1 MNVKK
6 KKKKKIVLF
15 SKPDHKALTPIST
28 CHELLFSAVADVRS
42 HFRKS
47 RLRIRF
53 LRHCYKILNGLLM
66 NHVKAHH
73 SCCYEILR
81 NLQVYFNTYLDSLKI
96 NLFYDIDNT

>member
-1 MNVKK
+1 MKVKK
-6 KKKKKIVLF
+6 KMIVLF
-15 SKPDHKALTPIST
+15 SRPNHKALIPIST

-47 RLRIRF
+47 RLRIIF
-53 LRHCYKILNGLLM
+53 LRHCYKILNGFLI
-66 NHVKAHH
+66 NHIKAHH

-81 NLQVYFNTYLDSLKI
+81 NLQVYFNTDIDSLKI